1 MRDEPPALGAL
12 QQAAFARKAKLYGAR
27 STRVGEVAASV
38 SYRAPSA
45 ALATAPSAL
54 ERMQLVKSLL
64 DDGFIT
70 QMEFD
75 AKRAA
80 ILDAL

>member
-1 MRDEPPALGAL
+1 MPHATSSRL
-12 QQAAFARKAKLYGAR
+12 
-27 STRVGEVAASV
+27 
-38 SYRAPSA
+38 SA
-45 ALATAPSAL
+45 AERAL

>member
-1 MRDEPPALGAL
+1 
-12 QQAAFARKAKLYGAR
+12 
-27 STRVGEVAASV
+27 V
-38 SYRAPSA
+38 SYRAPSE

-64 DDGFIT
+64 DDGLIT